1 MPKEVIELSYRILIV
16 DDEPDICDL
25 LCILLRKNGYM
36 AQKAGNARAAI
47 EILHTQPPFDL
58 VIMDIMMPGMD
69 GVTACREIR
78 AFSNIPTL
86 FLTAKTGED
95 DKRKAIENGG
105 DDYLGKP
112 FSEAELLM
120 RVSSLTRRYR
130 VYQAVEQPS
139 NAKKIGS
146 LLVDPE
152 SHLVIKNGEAVALT
166 EKEYAILQFFI
177 RRRGTAVDIRS
188 IYESV
193 WKEQYLSTSSN
204 TVMVHI
210 LNLRKKLEDDPS
222 QPALIRT
229 IWGKGYQID

>member
-1 MPKEVIELSYRILIV
+1 LNYRILIV
-16 DDEPDICDL
+16 DDEPNICDL
-25 LCILLRKNGYM
+25 LRILLVKNGYF
-36 AQKAGNARAAI
+36 AQKAANAKMAI
-47 EILHTQPPFDL
+47 EILREQPPFDL

-69 GVTACREIR
+69 GVSACREIR
-78 AFSNIPTL
+78 TFSNVPTL

-130 VYQAVEQPS
+130 VYQSATESRSIQKVD
-139 NAKKIGS
+139 S
-146 LLVDPE
+146 LLIDPE
-152 SHLVIKNGEAVALT
+152 CHLIIKNGESVALT

-177 RRRGTAVDIRS
+177 SRRGTPVDIRS
-188 IYESV
+188 IYENV
-193 WKEQYLSTSSN
+193 WKERYLSSSSN

-210 LNLRKKLEDDPS
+210 LNLRRKLEDDPS
-222 QPALIRT
+222 QPVLIRT